1 MTLLRHPTIA
11 VSFAL
16 LATLLLGA
24 CGPGL
29 LVGAGATAGIAVA
42 QERSVGA
49 AIDDTVIKLQIK
61 DRMLEKSS
69 DLFLRAGVDSVE
81 GRVLLTGSVAKPED
95 RVEAGRIAWT
105 VGGVREVYNE
115 LEVRDRS
122 GVTDYFRDVR
132 ISNELRFRL
141 LADRNIY
148 AVNYNVETVNS
159 GIFLTGIAR
168 DQAELD
174 RVTGHARAIS
184 GVQRVVSYVVLRDDA
199 RRTS

>member
-1 MTLLRHPTIA
+1 MTFPRRPLLVA
-11 VSFAL
+11 SFAL
-16 LATLLLGA
+16 FAPLLLGA

-49 AIDDTVIKLQIK
+49 AIDDTSIKLQIK

-69 DLFLRAGVDSVE
+69 DLFLRVGVDSVE
-81 GRVLLTGSVAKPED
+81 GRVLLTGSVPKPED

-141 LADRNIY
+141 LADRNVS

-159 GIFLTGIAR
+159 SIFLTGIALN
-168 DQAELD
+168 QAELD

>member
-1 MTLLRHPTIA
+1 MTLRPSQIVPVLL
-11 VSFAL
+11 L
-16 LATLLLGA
+16 LAPLGLA
-24 CGPGL
+24 GCGPGL
-29 LVGAGATAGIAVA
+29 LLGAGATAGVAVA

-49 AIDDTVIKLQIK
+49 AIDDTAIKLQIK
-61 DRMLEKSS
+61 DRLFEKSS
-69 DLFLRAGVDSVE
+69 DLFLRVGIDSVE
-81 GRVLLTGSVAKPED
+81 GRVLLTGSVPRPED

-105 VGGVREVYNE
+105 VGGVKEVYNE

-141 LADRNIY
+141 LADRNVY

-159 GIFLTGIAR
+159 VIFLTGIAR

-184 GVQRVVSYVVLRDDA
+184 GVQRVVSYVVLRDDQ
-199 RRTS
+199 RRT

>member
-1 MTLLRHPTIA
+1 MTLPRRPLIA

-16 LATLLLGA
+16 LAPLVLGA

-29 LVGAGATAGIAVA
+29 LVGAGASAGIAVA

-49 AIDDTVIKLQIK
+49 AIDDTAIKLQIK

-69 DLFLRAGVDSVE
+69 DLFLRAGV
-81 GRVLLTGSVAKPED
+81 
-95 RVEAGRIAWT
+95 AWT

-141 LADRNIY
+141 LADRNVS

-159 GIFLTGIAR
+159 AIFLTGIALN
-168 DQAELD
+168 QAELD